1 MPLTRSVLTLETICD
16 AIAAEFAAVTSLV
29 RVQSPDDLTEG
40 MHDTPTLAV
49 YPVSVTRNPDQ
60 FTLRQAVRRTQ
71 ITARADVFVAP
82 RANIDE
88 DIVDVVDV
96 TDAIIAELDAQREPP
111 YFHCAG
117 IRSLNWRWELVTF
130 DYAGG
135 KYSGGRFT
143 LDMEVY

>member
-1 MPLTRSVLTLETICD
+1 MPLTTGVLTLKTICD
-16 AIAAEFAAVTSLV
+16 AIAAEFGAVTELV

-71 ITARADVFVAP
+71 ISVRADMFVCP
-82 RANIDE
+82 RANVDE
-88 DIVDVVDV
+88 DIADVVDV
-96 TDAIIAELDAQREPP
+96 TDAIIAELDTQKEPP

-130 DYAGG
+130 KYAEAD
-135 KYSGGRFT
+135 YSGGRFT